1 MSAKIENLE
10 QNVVKVDITIDAKTA
25 EKAYNNAVSRM
36 AKQVNIPGF
45 RKGKAPK
52 NVIEKY
58 IGPERIK
65 VQVVEDLFPMEFAKA
80 VDENKLDLAV
90 QPAIE
95 SFNFDLG
102 KDLTIVAKA
111 EVKPEVTLGEY
122 KNQTIQFDEYKVPE
136 DALEMELESIRSRFA
151 TIKPIEEDRP
161 AGDKDLAVIDFEG
174 FVDNEPI
181 ERGSGKNYTLD
192 LGHSNFIP
200 GFAEGIIGHKKG
212 EEFTIDV
219 TFPENYSE
227 EKLKGAKAQF
237 KIKLHEL
244 NERILPELNDELAKK
259 VGKFDTATALKN
271 DIQKYLDDSTKIEN
285 DKRKMEA
292 IFNKVVDEAK
302 IDIQDAMIQREIEA
316 VFAETRQAA
325 EARGQDWNK
334 IMESQSGETVQKQAR
349 EEAIRRIKNSLIIEK
364 IAKTEGIKIEQGD
377 IVEQVSQIAQTYK
390 TTPQE
395 ILKEVTKN
403 QRFFTAITQQAAIK
417 KVNDIL
423 MNNNTFVA
431 K

>member
-95 SFNFDLG
+95 SFSFDLG

-200 GFAEGIIGHKKG
+200 GFAQGLVGHSAG
-212 EEFTIDV
+212 EEFVIDV
-219 TFPENYSE
+219 TFPENYHE
-227 EKLKGAKAQF
+227 PKLKGAPAQF
-237 KIKLHEL
+237 KINLHEVK
-244 NERILPELNDELAKK
+244 ERKLPELNDELAKK
-259 VGKFDTATALKN
+259 AGKFETLDALKE
-271 DIQKYLDDSTKIEN
+271 DIKKYLEDAKNYEN
-285 DKRKMEA
+285 ERRKSDA
-292 IFNKVVDEAK
+292 IFNKVYDETN
-302 IDIQDAMIQREIEA
+302 IDIQESMIEREVEA
-316 VFAETRQAA
+316 VKEETKQNALRQ
-325 EARGQDWNK
+325 GQDWQK
-334 IMESQSGETVQKQAR
+334 LVDAEGVESVNQKMR
-349 EEAIRRIKNSLIIEK
+349 EEAIKRIKNSLIIEK
-364 IAKTEGIKIEQGD
+364 IAKNENIKIEQGD
-377 IVEQVSQIAQTYK
+377 FLTQIQEIARMYGSSANSIFEEMKKNPSSFAFLSQQIAT
-390 TTPQE
+390 
-395 ILKEVTKN
+395 
-403 QRFFTAITQQAAIK
+403 K
-417 KVNDIL
+417 KVNEL
-423 MNNNTFVA
+423 LLSSNKFKT

>member
-58 IGPERIK
+58 IGPERVK

-95 SFNFDLG
+95 SFSFDLG

-174 FVDNEPI
+174 FVNNELI

-377 IVEQVSQIAQTYK
+377 IVEQVSQIAQTYR

>member
-25 EKAYNNAVSRM
+25 EKAYNNAISRM

-58 IGPERIK
+58 IGAERVK

-80 VDENKLDLAV
+80 VEENKLDLAI

-111 EVKPEVTLGEY
+111 EIKPEVTLGEY

-136 DALEMELESIRSRFA
+136 GALELELESIRSRFS
-151 TIKPIEEDRP
+151 TVKPIEEDRP

-174 FVDNEPI
+174 FVDGKPI

-237 KIKLHEL
+237 KINLHEL
-244 NERILPELNDELAKK
+244 QERILPELNDELAKK

-271 DIQKYLDDSTKIEN
+271 DIAKYLEESSKIEN

-292 IFNKVVDEAK
+292 IFNKVLDEAK
-302 IDIQDAMIQREIEA
+302 IDIQDSMIQREIEA
-316 VFAETRQAA
+316 VFGETRQAA

-334 IMESQSGETVQKQAR
+334 IMESQDREDIEKQAR
-349 EEAIRRIKNSLIIEK
+349 EEAVRRIKNSLIIEK

-377 IVEQVSQIAQTYK
+377 IVEQVSQIAQTYR